1 MEEHWTE
8 ALITKAF
15 EQKKRVDSSINQE
28 QNEDFY
34 DASIILSST
43 DNYFTQ
49 LFWEK
54 KIWGKTKEILKAF
67 YQEINYATLRIWHQ
81 NNNLKMI
88 KQKTKYDTN
97 FLIYLW
103 TEMTRTRGSFHNNNA
118 GCEVTTEWEK
128 QRLTLDSISLSL
140 HSRNNMSP
148 RLTEIG
154 KRRGWKRK
162 SKRKKEN
169 WLLLFHLTE
178 KQLQ

>member
-34 DASIILSST
+34 DAGIILSST
-43 DNYFTQ
+43 DNYFTK
-49 LFWEK
+49 LFWKIRFEVRPKKSWKHSIRKLIMQLWEYGIRIIIWKWSSKRRNMIPTFLYTCEQRWLGHEDPSITIMQVVRSQMNEK
-54 KIWGKTKEILKAF
+54 
-67 YQEINYATLRIWHQ
+67 N
-81 NNNLKMI
+81 
-88 KQKTKYDTN
+88 
-97 FLIYLW
+97 
-103 TEMTRTRGSFHNNNA
+103 RG
-118 GCEVTTEWEK
+118 
-128 QRLTLDSISLSL
+128 LTLDSISLSL

-154 KRRGWKRK
+154 QRRGWKRK